1 MSVVSNPLLGEAG
14 RKLHRDEA
22 RSDHGGPFG
31 ARHGLLQVLGIRER
45 TQIKDSGSSAPGPRF
60 DAGAATRRDEKLPVF
75 EITSAVG
82 AHASMLGLDVEG
94 PRIKQDLYVLIPKVA
109 IFEDRKALPRLLAQQ
124 EALGERRAMIREERF
139 RGDDGHGAISP
150 LLSQSLGGGC
160 AGEPAADEQEIST
173 SIVISPS

>member
-1 MSVVSNPLLGEAG
+1 
-14 RKLHRDEA
+14 
-22 RSDHGGPFG
+22 
-31 ARHGLLQVLGIRER
+31 
-45 TQIKDSGSSAPGPRF
+45 
-60 DAGAATRRDEKLPVF
+60 
-75 EITSAVG
+75 
-82 AHASMLGLDVEG
+82 MLGLDVEG

-160 AGEPAADEQEIST
+160 AGEPAADEQEIDLDRHKPKLVRSKKGARIEYGVLDPEQGT
-173 SIVISPS
+173 ARL